1 MYISDIMAFMMVTGP
16 VPRLTFYFED
26 AGPEYLKVSP
36 NDVSRIKRRA
46 GEPYWWW
53 LRSVPSGYYIY
64 FNGVTDD
71 GSDWEGINAD
81 SVYGVAVGFC
91 L

>member
-46 GEPYWWW
+46 GKPAWWW
-53 LRSVPSGYYIY
+53 LRSVHYNYGYFSSVYYNGPEQLSGY
-64 FNGVTDD
+64 TD
-71 GSDWEGINAD
+71 GN
-81 SVYGVAVGFC
+81 GVAVGFC
-91 L
+91 I